1 MPATLRAV
9 SGIFRNSNS
18 KDPISSSSDIITDAS
33 VLRSLAVSCGSPSTR
48 TATLTPF
55 GDALAAHTTGGG
67 GGAVTGLG
75 LGVAGDGKVVLCS
88 VARDGLLK
96 MLQMDARGSAGDSQ
110 WLLSVRWHL
119 TTHVLGSYD
128 NIGQLLMSVHMWPTH
143 VLLGG
148 PSRPPTKPS
157 VAAPCLLTVA
167 LSF

>member
-1 MPATLRAV
+1 MPATLRA
-9 SGIFRNSNS
+9 GIFLNSNS

-33 VLRSLAVSCGSPSTR
+33 VFRSLSVSCGSPSTR
-48 TATLTPF
+48 PATLTPF

-110 WLLSVRWHL
+110 WLLSVR
-119 TTHVLGSYD
+119 
-128 NIGQLLMSVHMWPTH
+128 
-143 VLLGG
+143 
-148 PSRPPTKPS
+148 
-157 VAAPCLLTVA
+157 
-167 LSF
+167 